1 MHICFVLSGS
11 KNSSLGLNSD
21 LKYKRTINIC
31 ISERKWQFKI
41 SILAIGV
48 ASKHMKDSLKIIKM
62 TLGLSL
68 VQHMLLNNA
77 ISEIFTVADRICI

>member
-1 MHICFVLSGS
+1 MKEEWLFAYLFCAFRIEKQFFGAL
-11 KNSSLGLNSD
+11 NLGLNSD

-31 ISERKWQFKI
+31 ISERKWQYKI

-62 TLGLSL
+62 SCL
-68 VQHMLLNNA
+68 VQQGY
-77 ISEIFTVADRICI
+77 

>member
-1 MHICFVLSGS
+1 MAFLHICFVLSGS
-11 KNSSLGLNSD
+11 KNSSLGLNLGLNSD

-31 ISERKWQFKI
+31 ISERKWQYKI

-68 VQHMLLNNA
+68 VQHV
-77 ISEIFTVADRICI
+77 IE